1 MLSLHTLVITL
12 KESHSRHIQVE
23 NEMSKTNLE
32 WRYLD
37 AIDGS
42 QIDLTTVPYFPGK
55 VKRLLGFE
63 LTPKEL
69 GCYLSHM
76 KAWKH
81 CVEKDIP
88 TLIFEDDFVIA
99 DNLEEVLSVLLDNS
113 LDWDMVRLQALVDSE
128 YREVKDLGKFKLIR
142 NLSDPLGATAYLI
155 NPRSAYRLLN
165 SSTEIFEPLDHYIE
179 HVEKHGLTLLAVKPY
194 PVTVSDPTRETS
206 TITDRPERRSVRGI
220 SKIYRSIFRTIDR
233 VHSKNPYF
241 PR

>member
-1 MLSLHTLVITL
+1 MG
-12 KESHSRHIQVE
+12 
-23 NEMSKTNLE
+23 KTNLE
-32 WRYLD
+32 WRYLE

-42 QIDLTTVPYFPGK
+42 QIDLITVPYFPDK

-81 CVEKDIP
+81 CLENDIP

-99 DNLEEVLSVLLDNS
+99 DNLEEVLSVLLDSS

-128 YREVKDLGKFKLIR
+128 YREVKDLGKFKIIR

-155 NPRSAYRLLN
+155 KPRSAYRLLN

-179 HVEKHGLTLLAVKPY
+179 HVAKHGLTLLAVKPY
-194 PVTVSDPTRETS
+194 PVTVSDPTRQTS

-220 SKIYRSIFRTIDR
+220 TKLYRSICRTIDR

-241 PR
+241 PK